1 MNLLKQ
7 LWERVHQPRVI
18 SVIYFLIYLCML
30 GGGFAALVDP
40 PGSIQGAIG
49 AGSMTTLA
57 GLLAFGG
64 LIGAIAS
71 LPGIWWLE
79 RTAVLSIG
87 LAAAL
92 YGGIVATLHWTET
105 GNRLLQLAFV
115 LTVGLMQAV
124 RWHRIRERPYDP
136 GRAPR
141 TTH

>member
-1 MNLLKQ
+1 MNLFRR
-7 LWERVHQPRVI
+7 LWGRVHQPRVI
-18 SVIYFLIYLCML
+18 SVLYFAIYLCML

-40 PGSIQGAIG
+40 PASIEGEIG
-49 AGSMTTLA
+49 AASMIMLA

-87 LAAAL
+87 LATVL
-92 YGGIVATLHWTET
+92 YGGIIATLHYTGT
-105 GNRLLQLAFV
+105 GNRLLQLSFV
-115 LTVGLMQAV
+115 LTVGLMQTV

-136 GRAPR
+136 SRNPV
-141 TTH
+141 TV